1 MRGQP
6 LLKHAAGFYSGEGR
20 FQSVEFWCNFENLHS
35 SQKWH
40 TKMYDISPLC
50 YRFSLHF
57 AVISK
62 QLLNFSL
69 KIRMNLQNA
78 KA

>member
-1 MRGQP
+1 
-6 LLKHAAGFYSGEGR
+6 
-20 FQSVEFWCNFENLHS
+20 
-35 SQKWH
+35 
-40 TKMYDISPLC
+40 MYDISPLC